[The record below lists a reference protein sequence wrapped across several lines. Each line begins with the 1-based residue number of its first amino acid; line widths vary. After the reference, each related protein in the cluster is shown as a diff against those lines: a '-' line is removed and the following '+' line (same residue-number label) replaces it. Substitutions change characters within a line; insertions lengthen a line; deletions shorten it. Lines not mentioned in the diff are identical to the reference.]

1 MPIIKNCNLTI
12 GNDTGFSHI
21 SAALSVKTLTVWSDS
36 PILSYGRY
44 TSRMTTVEPEG
55 EKDSTK
61 HDTLGKD
68 RISFK
73 KVLSEALK
81 LLN

>member
-1 MPIIKNCNLTI
+1 M
-12 GNDTGFSHI
+12 
-21 SAALSVKTLTVWSDS
+21 DS

-44 TSRMTTVEPEG
+44 SSRMVTVEPEG

-68 RISFK
+68 KISFK
-73 KVLSEALK
+73 KVLSESLK